1 MSITPQAIKDQEFQV
16 KFRGYDTLEV
26 KAYLELLAE
35 EFFELHEQ
43 TRKMAEEGAGL
54 ASDVETLQREKE
66 EAQRDGR
73 KRIEELENL
82 KDEIKRQQNQTIA
95 LQKEVDELR
104 GKLDSSL
111 KETELAKEMVESAE
125 ERMKSEQAI
134 AAAKLQE
141 ERDEAEARR
150 AAENES
156 AQQIRLEIEK
166 LRHEM
171 KILEEQNR
179 ELKKGEADFK
189 TAIVAAQKFSED
201 LKKRA
206 EKEARQIMER
216 AKTDVENFRKQ
227 AHEELSR
234 LPVEIE
240 KLHKKRN
247 EIRGELKMVLESYLH
262 NLDIFSEVKEAER
275 EEDLSELFQ
284 SIQLPDDGEIDRTDV
299 EDLNLKLA

>member
-16 KFRGYDTLEV
+16 KFRGFDTLEV

-43 TRKMAEEGAGL
+43 NRKMAEEGAGF

-66 EAQRDGR
+66 EARRDGR

-82 KDEIKRQQNQTIA
+82 KDEIKRQENQTIA
-95 LQKEVDELR
+95 LQKEVEELR

-134 AAAKLQE
+134 AASKLQE

-150 AAENES
+150 VAEHES

-166 LRHEM
+166 LRHEI

-206 EKEARQIMER
+206 EKEARQMMER

-247 EIRGELKMVLESYLH
+247 EIRDELKMVLQSYLH
-262 NLDIFSEVKEAER
+262 NLDIFSEAKDIER

-284 SIQLPDDGEIDRTDV
+284 SIQLPEDGEIDHMDL
-299 EDLNLKLA
+299 EDLNLKMA